1 MGTHDY
7 GSQGWRGF
15 TRRRLQM
22 NGIFLM
28 NVFASGERASE
39 RGRSEAGSAAEI
51 TLREA
56 DGRWARRSKRRRS
69 KRYGRG
75 AAATLTVAKH
85 SIDTFFGIQHV

>member
-7 GSQGWRGF
+7 GSRGWRGF
-15 TRRRLQM
+15 TRRLQM

-28 NVFASGERASE
+28 NVFASGER
-39 RGRSEAGSAAEI
+39 GRSGAGRAAEI
-51 TLREA
+51 TLGEA
-56 DGRWARRSKRRRS
+56 DGRWARS
-69 KRYGRG
+69 KRYGGG

>member
-7 GSQGWRGF
+7 GSQGWWVYAAAANERNLLDECV
-15 TRRRLQM
+15 RLR
-22 NGIFLM
+22 
-28 NVFASGERASE
+28 RASE
-39 RGRSEAGSAAEI
+39 RGRSGAGSAAEI

-56 DGRWARRSKRRRS
+56 DGRWARRRRRS
-69 KRYGRG
+69 KRYGGG

>member
-1 MGTHDY
+1 
-7 GSQGWRGF
+7 
-15 TRRRLQM
+15 M

-28 NVFASGERASE
+28 NVFASGERVE
-39 RGRSEAGSAAEI
+39 RGRSGAGSAAEI

-56 DGRWARRSKRRRS
+56 DGRWARS
-69 KRYGRG
+69 KRYGGG